1 MKISIEQAN
10 RLLSALHGGAVVV
23 ANEAEADTDANLELV
38 IDNIGESIGSAMRP
52 SLEQQL
58 KPTLEAGFTG
68 RYLGA
73 LRSAAQRVFNVHKR
87 ELEDMSIEQVLARC
101 KAQLDDNYLQTSEA
115 GRQAMEQAMQEYEKN
130 FALLKDTYQQQL
142 AAERTRYTQ
151 RDIATRC
158 KTLLERM
165 PRKGGDIAEQ
175 AEMLQ
180 YKMSAA
186 YELRYN
192 EEKQTLDFYKEGKPA
207 LDANNQPLTD
217 ESFAQAWATRAG
229 ILVSDMRHVKPADVK
244 AGQQGQY
251 ASGVINMGEEKASG
265 SMEAI
270 AAWAGE

>member
-1 MKISIEQAN
+1 MKISIEQVN
-10 RLLSALHGGAVVV
+10 RLLSALQGGAVVV
-23 ANEAEADTDANLELV
+23 ANEQEADVDANLDLV
-38 IDNIGESIGSAMRP
+38 IDNIGESIGSAIRP
-52 SLEQQL
+52 TLEQQL

-87 ELEDMSIEQVLARC
+87 ELEDMTIEQVLARC
-101 KAQLDDNYLQTSEA
+101 KAELDEGYTATSEA
-115 GRQAMEQAMQEYEKN
+115 ARTAMEQAILEHEKN
-130 FALLKDTYQQQL
+130 FTLLKDTYEQQL
-142 AAERTRYTQ
+142 ATERARYTQ
-151 RDIATRC
+151 RDVATRC

-180 YKMSAA
+180 YKMNAA

-192 EEKQTLDFYKEGKPA
+192 EEKQILEFYKEGKPV
-207 LDANNQPLTD
+207 LDANSQPLTD
-217 ESFAQAWATRAG
+217 ETFAQAWATRAG
-229 ILVSDMRHVKPADVK
+229 ILVNDMRHVKPADVK

-251 ASGVINMGEEKASG
+251 TAGIINMGEDKTPG